1 MGEGE
6 LTGFEIRVGRLVRIA
21 AYAGGIVLVAL
32 TAITVASIFGRIV
45 VTMANAS
52 DAPSWH
58 AFLTPLLRAVGG
70 AFTALGARPVPGDY
84 ELVEGGA
91 GFAVFAFM
99 GWAVTQRAH
108 ATVDLFAPFFA
119 NRFNRFMDL
128 VSDLLI
134 LGVALFIGWR
144 HWIGTLEKMA
154 NGETTFILQYPNWYS
169 YALSMFGAV
178 VFILAALASVIR
190 SWRDWRANSVVAA
203 AGAVH

>member
-1 MGEGE
+1 M
-6 LTGFEIRVGRLVRIA
+6 TTFESWVARLVRIA
-21 AYAGGIVLVAL
+21 AYCGGIVLVAL
-32 TAITVASIFGRIV
+32 TAITVASIFGRIM

-58 AFLTPLLRAVGG
+58 AFLTPLLRAIGG
-70 AFTALGARPVPGDY
+70 AFAALGVRPVPGDY

-99 GWAVTQRAH
+99 GWAVMQRAH
-108 ATVDLFAPFFA
+108 ATVDLLAPFFA

-128 VSDLLI
+128 VSDLLT
-134 LGVALFIGWR
+134 LCVALFIGWR

-169 YALSMFGAV
+169 YALSMLGAS
-178 VFILAALASVIR
+178 VFVLAAIASVIR
-190 SWRDWRANSVVAA
+190 SWRDWRANAAVAA
-203 AGAVH
+203 TGAVH